1 MFLITCT
8 NFELFE
14 MMQVIYMHY
23 HFMYSKNWH
32 LPIPSSCLTDDVP
45 VYHLSLGECE
55 SESASVR
62 DEWVLVCVCLMQ
74 ERKIFQVWTIEWLI
88 IDMLVEPKSKFLI
101 SIIICEEFI
110 QWTLL
115 NGRKHMVFFYQYKKP
130 FKLLRIISKLYSV
143 VVYWPKGF
151 VIKVVEN

>member
-115 NGRKHMVFFYQYKKP
+115 NGRKHMVFFTDIKNHLNYFVLYRGCI
-130 FKLLRIISKLYSV
+130 LLLYID
-143 VVYWPKGF
+143 PKGS
-151 VIKVVEN
+151 